1 MKKLM
6 SLAMAMVMAGMTLAG
21 CSSKTTES
29 SAPAGGEVAKETQ
42 EVQTEGTKEEKAAL
56 DYPKNNV
63 NVIVQYS
70 AGGPTDLSVRSLL
83 DTGAEKLPSGVT
95 FAVSNVT
102 GGSGLIG
109 VNQFAN
115 SKNDG
120 YTLGVINIDL
130 AINYALGR
138 TDLNPADFEPLSM
151 ALADPYAL
159 LVGADTPYNN
169 IKEFVEYA
177 QANPGKVVVGD
188 SGLGSAPYLAAVAIE
203 KEFGLDLKH
212 VSFDGTA
219 DIITA
224 VANKTVDVMFIQPGS
239 ALSQIQAGNIKML
252 AVLSD
257 ERMTTYP
264 DVPTAKEAFPDL
276 DFQIIG
282 WVCIAA
288 PKGTPAEIVD
298 YLKGVLGDASVSEKY
313 AETLNGL
320 NMQAITT
327 KPEELPEFIKSQVA
341 FYQEMC
347 KDIEVE

>member
-1 MKKLM
+1 M
-6 SLAMAMVMAGMTLAG
+6 
-21 CSSKTTES
+21 
-29 SAPAGGEVAKETQ
+29 
-42 EVQTEGTKEEKAAL
+42 
-56 DYPKNNV
+56 
-63 NVIVQYS
+63 
-70 AGGPTDLSVRSLL
+70 
-83 DTGAEKLPSGVT
+83 
-95 FAVSNVT
+95 
-102 GGSGLIG
+102 
-109 VNQFAN
+109 
-115 SKNDG
+115 
-120 YTLGVINIDL
+120 
-130 AINYALGR
+130 
-138 TDLNPADFEPLSM
+138 
-151 ALADPYAL
+151 
-159 LVGADTPYNN
+159 
-169 IKEFVEYA
+169 EYA

-203 KEFGLDLKH
+203 KEFGLDVKH

-252 AVLSD
+252 AVL
-257 ERMTTYP
+257 
-264 DVPTAKEAFPDL
+264 
-276 DFQIIG
+276 
-282 WVCIAA
+282 AA

>member
-1 MKKLM
+1 MKKL
-6 SLAMAMVMAGMTLAG
+6 AMFMVAAALAG
-21 CSSKTTES
+21 TVLSGCGGKEAASQENGAGDT
-29 SAPAGGEVAKETQ
+29 PA
-42 EVQTEGTKEEKAAL
+42 QTEAKKV

-83 DTGAEKLPSGVT
+83 DTASEKLPSGVA

-109 VNQFAN
+109 VNQFAT

-138 TDLNPADFEPLSM
+138 TDMNPEDFEPLSM

-159 LVGADTPYNN
+159 LVGEDTPYEDL
-169 IKEFVEYA
+169 KGFVEYVKA
-177 QANPGKVVVGD
+177 HPGEVVVGD
-188 SGLGSAPYLAAVAIE
+188 SGVGSAPYLAAVAIE
-203 KEFGLDLKH
+203 KEFGLELRH

-224 VANKTVDVMFIQPGS
+224 VANKTADVMFIQPGS

-257 ERMTTYP
+257 DRMTTYP
-264 DVPTAKEAFPDL
+264 DVPTAKESYPDM

-282 WVCIAA
+282 WVCLAA
-288 PKGTPAEIVD
+288 PKETPAEITD
-298 YLKGVLGDASVSEKY
+298 YLREVLGEASVSEQY
-313 AETLNGL
+313 AETLKGL
-320 NMQAITT
+320 NMQAIST
-327 KPEELPEFIKSQVA
+327 KPEELPSFISDQVR

-347 KDIEVE
+347 KDIEIE

>member
-6 SLAMAMVMAGMTLAG
+6 SLALAMALTGMALAG
-21 CSSKTTES
+21 CGSKTTEPAVTGDGVETE
-29 SAPAGGEVAKETQ
+29 APKAQAEE
-42 EVQTEGTKEEKAAL
+42 TKEEKAAL

-63 NVIVQYS
+63 NVVVQYS

-83 DTGAEKLPSGVT
+83 DTGAEQLPSGVT

-138 TDLNPADFEPLSM
+138 TELNPADFEPLSM

-159 LVGADTPYNN
+159 LVGADVPYDD
-169 IKEFVEYA
+169 IKGFVEYA
-177 QANPGKVVVGD
+177 KANPGKVVVGD

-203 KEFGLDLKH
+203 KEFGLDVKH

-257 ERMTTYP
+257 DRMTTYP
-264 DVPTAKEAFPDL
+264 DVPTAKEAYPDL

-282 WVCIAA
+282 WVCLAA

-298 YLKGVLGDASVSEKY
+298 YLKEVLGGASVSEQY

-320 NMQAITT
+320 NMQAIST
-327 KPEELPEFIKSQVA
+327 KPEELPEFIKAQVA

>member
-6 SLAMAMVMAGMTLAG
+6 SIALAAVMASMTLAG
-21 CSSKTTES
+21 CSGGGTQTNTPEPETKTE
-29 SAPAGGEVAKETQ
+29 AAADKAAVAET
-42 EVQTEGTKEEKAAL
+42 EKADL
-56 DYPKNNV
+56 EYPKNNV
-63 NVIVQYS
+63 NVVVPYS

-83 DTGAEKLPSGVT
+83 DVASETLPPGVT

-102 GGSGLIG
+102 GGAGLIG

-130 AINYALGR
+130 AINYALDR
-138 TDLNPADFEPLSM
+138 TDMNPANFEPLSM

-159 LVGADTPYNN
+159 LVGADTPYGDM
-169 IKEFVEYA
+169 KEFVEYA
-177 QANPGKVVVGD
+177 KANPGKVVVGD

-203 KEFGLDLKH
+203 KEFGLDVKH

-257 ERMTTYP
+257 ARMTTYP
-264 DVPTAKEAFPDL
+264 DVPTAKESYPDL

-282 WVCIAA
+282 WVCLAA
-288 PKGTPAEIVD
+288 PTGTPAEIVD
-298 YLKGVLGDASVSEKY
+298 YLKGVLGDASVSEQY
-313 AETLNGL
+313 AETLAGL
-320 NMQAITT
+320 NMQAIST
-327 KPEELPEFIKSQVA
+327 KPEELPEFINAQVA

>member
-1 MKKLM
+1 MKKLVALM
-6 SLAMAMVMAGMTLAG
+6 MAAAMVGTALTG
-21 CSSKTTES
+21 CSSKET
-29 SAPAGGEVAKETQ
+29 APEASKAVQ
-42 EVQTEGTKEEKAAL
+42 ENDQTETEAAKL

-63 NVIVQYS
+63 NVVVQYS

-83 DTGAEKLPSGVT
+83 DTAAEQLPSGVT

-109 VNQFAN
+109 VNQFAT

-138 TDLNPADFEPLSM
+138 TEMSPADFEPLSM

-159 LVGADTPYNN
+159 LVGADTPYDDM
-169 IKEFVEYA
+169 KGFVEYA
-177 QANPGKVVVGD
+177 QEHPGEVIVGD

-203 KEFGLDLKH
+203 KEFGLELKH

-224 VANKTVDVMFIQPGS
+224 VANGTVDVMFIQPGS

-257 ERMTTYP
+257 DRMTTYP
-264 DVPTAKEAFPDL
+264 DVPTAKESYPDL
-276 DFQIIG
+276 SFQIIG
-282 WVCIAA
+282 WVCLAA
-288 PKGTPAEIVD
+288 PEGTPAEIVD
-298 YLKGVLGDASVSEKY
+298 YLKEVLGEASVSEQY

-320 NMQAITT
+320 NMQAISM
-327 KPEELPEFIKSQVA
+327 KPDELPEFINDQVA